1 MWKFVREKVRM
12 LMCVSSLVSSR
23 GIIICMPLKL
33 RYFTEMT
40 WETNGV
46 EKKKLLLG
54 DTTN

>member
-23 GIIICMPLKL
+23 GIICMPLKL

-46 EKKKLLLG
+46 EKKKLILG